1 MFIIFL
7 YNNYKYR
14 FTSLDEWNFIFYTT
28 TMLSAIPVNAS
39 LNNQIYKYPRK
50 EDKPKKKKINRNKN

>member
-1 MFIIFL
+1 
-7 YNNYKYR
+7 
-14 FTSLDEWNFIFYTT
+14 
-28 TMLSAIPVNAS
+28 MLSAIPVNAS